1 MITFDYVEKL
11 YKYNNLI
18 GSDGQVFYGYI
29 DNKKTDLAKI
39 NIYLKNNKEKKIIAV
54 GISREELI
62 IIPYSSLNKEFLMD
76 QKSIFSLNNITKVKI
91 KKVFSNYYLSFY
103 LNDTLFLTLNFAQRH
118 IENKLFLNN
127 VIAFLNRVKLD
138 GKNILLKELKDN
150 NMKQDNSAVIPAS
163 SNAVQNSSANN
174 QVQNNPASSNLGT
187 NNNIN
192 FNLKTTIMPTSLL
205 VNPLTSEVTNLSLT
219 NANIKVL
226 NNEITLEYEGQ
237 RYQIPFNKITN
248 IIERRSNDLTHVE
261 VIFQSHNQVLFKII
275 LGYNELA
282 NKTLTNNL
290 QNLINQFNHTGEG
303 LNNIILNKKIDN
315 KNSILSNI
323 IWFIILVLIILAIYY
338 FLK

>member
-54 GISREELI
+54 GVSREELI

-76 QKSIFSLNNITKVKI
+76 QKSIFSLNNITKVKL
-91 KKVFSNYYLSFY
+91 KKVFSNYYLSLY

-150 NMKQDNSAVIPAS
+150 NQNKMEQDNSLQAPAP
-163 SNAVQNSSANN
+163 
-174 QVQNNPASSNLGT
+174 NNPASSNLGT

-205 VNPLTSEVTNLSLT
+205 ANPLTSEVTNLSLT

>member
-54 GISREELI
+54 GASREELI

-76 QKSIFSLNNITKVKI
+76 QKSIFSLNNITKVKL
-91 KKVFSNYYLSFY
+91 KKVFSNYYLSLY

-138 GKNILLKELKDN
+138 GKNILLKKLKDN
-150 NMKQDNSAVIPAS
+150 NQNNMEQDNSLQAPAPNNS
-163 SNAVQNSSANN
+163 VQ
-174 QVQNNPASSNLGT
+174 NPASSNLGT

-282 NKTLTNNL
+282 NKTLINNL